1 MTTHK
6 LVATAEERMKKALE
20 SVRHEFTGVRSGKA
34 TPALLDTIRVEAY
47 GSIVSLKEVGTVAA
61 PEPRLLTIQP
71 WDKSLV
77 KAVSRAIQQSD
88 LGLNP
93 TDDGTL
99 VRVPLP
105 SLTEERR
112 RDLAKL
118 VAKFAEEGRVHV
130 RQVRHDVNKDLQH
143 QQKDGTISEDEAKRL
158 QAEVQKLTDRYV
170 TQIDEM
176 MKKKSA
182 EIMEV

>member
-6 LVATAEERMKKALE
+6 ILAAAEERMKKAVE
-20 SVRHEFTGVRSGKA
+20 SVRHEFSSVRTGKA
-34 TPALLDTIRVEAY
+34 TPTLLDTIRVEAY
-47 GSIVSLKEVGTVAA
+47 GSVVSLKEVGAVSA
-61 PEPRLLTIQP
+61 PEPRLLTVQP

-88 LGLNP
+88 IGLNP

-99 VRVPLP
+99 VRIPIP
-105 SLTEERR
+105 ALTEERR

-143 QQKDGTISEDEAKRL
+143 QQKDGVMSEDEAKRL
-158 QAEVQKLTDRYV
+158 IGEVQKLTDRYV
-170 TQIDEM
+170 AMVDELL
-176 MKKKSA
+176 KKKTT